1 MPINHSFILKP
12 RGQQYLDEHH
22 DGDAHTDA
30 YRRHLNTHIEERY
43 GDFVLDFV
51 IYRGYIKNI
60 CYLIFG

>member
-30 YRRHLNTHIEERY
+30 YRCHLNTHIKERY
-43 GDFVLDFV
+43 GDYVLDFV
-51 IYRGYIKNI
+51 IYRGFKRNI
-60 CYLIFG
+60 YYLIFG